1 MIITDILKDKKHQ
14 ARVVL
19 DSGEAVLWD
28 LDLFS
33 EVPLKKGDEI
43 TEEKLSE
50 LNEKS
55 EFLRAKSR
63 ALWCLDRAPY
73 SEKGLYDK
81 LITARFSPK
90 TAAAVI
96 KRLKELGLIDDVRY
110 AARLCEYFKDNN
122 VSKRE
127 TYHKMLLKGLPKEVI
142 NEALLGCEIDEL
154 SQIKTLLSKKYKN
167 KLESKEDTQK
177 VYASLI
183 RKGFSYSA
191 VKEALRGYTEDTDWE
206 E

>member
-1 MIITDILKDKKHQ
+1 MIITDIVKDKKHQ

-19 DSGEAVLWD
+19 DSGEAVRLD

-33 EVPLKKGDEI
+33 EVPLRKGDEI
-43 TEEKLSE
+43 TAEKLIE

-110 AARLCEYFKDNN
+110 AGRLCEYFKEKGL
-122 VSKRE
+122 SRRE
-127 TYHKMLLKGLPKEVI
+127 TFHKMLLKGLPKEIV
-142 NEALLGCEIDEL
+142 NDALLGCEIDEP
-154 SQIKTLLSKKYKN
+154 SQIKTLISKKYKN
-167 KLESKEDTQK
+167 KMESKEDTQK

-191 VKEALRGYTEDTDWE
+191 VKEALKNYTEDTDWE

>member
-1 MIITDILKDKKHQ
+1 MIITDIVKDKKHQ

-19 DSGEAVLWD
+19 DSGETVLLD

-43 TEEKLSE
+43 TAEKLIE

-110 AARLCEYFKDNN
+110 AGRLCEYFKEKGL
-122 VSKRE
+122 SRRE
-127 TYHKMLLKGLPKEVI
+127 TFHKMLLKGLPKEIV
-142 NEALLGCEIDEL
+142 NDALLGCEIDEP
-154 SQIKTLLSKKYKN
+154 SQIKILISKKYKN
-167 KLESKEDTQK
+167 KMESKEDTQK

-191 VKEALRGYTEDTDWE
+191 VKEALKNYTEDTDWE

>member
-1 MIITDILKDKKHQ
+1 MIITDIVKDKKHQ
-14 ARVVL
+14 AKVVL
-19 DSGEAVLWD
+19 DSGEAVLLD

-43 TEEKLSE
+43 TAEKLIE

-110 AARLCEYFKDNN
+110 AARLCEYFKEKGL
-122 VSKRE
+122 SRRE
-127 TYHKMLLKGLPKEVI
+127 TFHKMLLKGLPKEIV
-142 NEALLGCEIDEL
+142 NDALLECEIDEP
-154 SQIKTLLSKKYKN
+154 SQIKTLISKKYKN
-167 KLESKEDTQK
+167 KMESKEDTQK

-191 VKEALRGYTEDTDWE
+191 VKEALKNYTEDTDWE

>member
-1 MIITDILKDKKHQ
+1 MTVTDIVKDKNHCVK
-14 ARVVL
+14 VVF
-19 DSGEAVLWD
+19 DNGSEVLLD
-28 LDLFS
+28 LDLFA
-33 EVPLKKGDEI
+33 EVSIHKGTEFQEDELSAL
-43 TEEKLSE
+43 EERSQY
-50 LNEKS
+50 
-55 EFLRAKSR
+55 LRAKSR

-110 AARLCEYFKDNN
+110 AERLCEYFKDSN

-127 TYHKMLLKGLPKEVI
+127 MFHKMLLKGLPKEVI
-142 NEALLGCEIDEL
+142 NDALSNCEIDEL

-167 KLESKEDTQK
+167 KMESKEDTQK

-191 VKEALRGYTEDTDWE
+191 VKEALKNYTEDTDWE